1 MVVVLSPEVVKKSVL
16 PLLVFPLLAVLTL
29 KLLLEV
35 VEHPLRVACC
45 CGVDQILHW
54 IGQHVVL
61 HTRTWK
67 TSTGDP

>member
-1 MVVVLSPEVVKKSVL
+1 ML
-16 PLLVFPLLAVLTL
+16 PLLVLLLLAVLTL

-35 VEHPLRVACC
+35 VEHPLRVACSG
-45 CGVDQILHW
+45 GVDQIFHW

-61 HTRTWK
+61 HTWTWK